1 MKLWVQISVTSTE
14 SFIKEVLSAWC
25 QQIQQSIAE
34 VLTGGS
40 FGLFFHIL
48 AQLQVWE
55 SPKQWIFQGDHIS
68 VMFIRILDLLT
79 DQIPIL

>member
-1 MKLWVQISVTSTE
+1 M
-14 SFIKEVLSAWC
+14 LSAQS

-40 FGLFFHIL
+40 VGLFFHTL
-48 AQLQVWE
+48 ARLQVWE
-55 SPKQWIFQGDHIS
+55 SPKQWILQSDHIS

-79 DQIPIL
+79 GQIPILQK